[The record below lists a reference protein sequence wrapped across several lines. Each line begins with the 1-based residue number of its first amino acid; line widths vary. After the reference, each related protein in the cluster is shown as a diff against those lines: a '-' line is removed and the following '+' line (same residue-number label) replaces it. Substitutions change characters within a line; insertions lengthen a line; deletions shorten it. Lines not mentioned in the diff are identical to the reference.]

1 MARGKGFARAIWIV
15 LALGFL
21 AAGLSRITFN
31 IDVLKLL
38 PTHLPQVE
46 GLSIFLEHFSQPT
59 EMIVTVSAA
68 DAEVAGDAALA
79 LAEHLGKRTDLVKRV
94 VAQPP
99 WEKNPADMAELLAM
113 LTLNQPA
120 KVVKALVDR
129 LTPEQASETVRG
141 TLERMDESLSPQ
153 EVALLGY
160 DPLGLTAAL
169 ADSGLMSNG
178 QLSEFSSAD
187 GTFRV
192 IYLEAAV
199 PLKNYKHTIKWVG
212 EIKALANTW
221 NSDGKVTL
229 GFTGE
234 PAFVA
239 DISGTMEWDMA
250 SSANVTLLLIGSI
263 FWLCFRRAKPLVD
276 LIAMLMVI
284 FALSLAAAG
293 LFLRELTIIGVGF
306 ASIMIGLSVDYG
318 YFIYQKSLRH
328 TGTLR
333 ELQQE
338 CFASIAWTAGTTAAA
353 FFALNLS
360 SLPGLSQLGN
370 LVGIGVLVGSA
381 VMLLLFAPLAMRW
394 KKMAFAPDAVE
405 RWMADSKFTRTG
417 AWMTLALVVFLG
429 GVLIIKGLPGVDV
442 SPSVLRPRHSQAYET
457 LDQLYAKLTDDT
469 NLLSLVV
476 TGKTGQEVRDKLQA
490 TETKLKQA
498 EFRGEVTAFQS
509 PLPLWPDAYHQIANL
524 PVLAVL
530 AGERGR
536 LKQAVL
542 DAGFTEESFLL
553 TDAVFRQWTTWAESG
568 KRPPIWPENEASRWI
583 YRRIASLPSTPDGVF
598 VAGGVVTPAPGRAD
612 AVAREIQGDGV
623 WLVSWKAMG
632 SELQRVVP
640 GEFRKLILGLL
651 GVILVLLWIGFRS
664 FRDVLVLSATL
675 ALVGIALM
683 GAMRLLGME
692 WNFFNIA
699 AILLLL
705 GTGVDYSILLLLAL
719 RRNGGDVVAARQA
732 LGLVILLCAGSA
744 AAGFGTLTWANNRGL
759 ASLGE
764 TCALGLALDAVI
776 SIFLLPV
783 LWRISRG
790 KFQNLK

>member
-1 MARGKGFARAIWIV
+1 MARGNVFARAIWIV

-46 GLSIFLEHFSQPT
+46 GLSIFLKHFSQPT
-59 EMIVTVSAA
+59 ELIVTVSAT
-68 DAEVAGDAALA
+68 DAGMAGDAALA
-79 LAEHLGKRTDLVKRV
+79 LAEHLEKRTDLVKRA

-99 WEKNPADMAELLAM
+99 WEQNPGDMAELLAM
-113 LTLNQPA
+113 LTLNQPPEA
-120 KVVKALVDR
+120 VTAFADR
-129 LTPEQASETVRG
+129 LTPEKAPETVRA

-160 DPLGLTAAL
+160 DPLGVTVSL
-169 ADSGLMSNG
+169 ADSGLMSNA
-178 QLSEFSSAD
+178 QQSEFSAAD

-192 IYLEAAV
+192 IYVDAAV

-212 EIKALANTW
+212 EIKALANAW

-250 SSANVTLLLIGSI
+250 SSANVTLLSIGVI
-263 FWLCFRRAKPLVD
+263 FWLCFRRARPLVD
-276 LIAMLMVI
+276 LIAMLMVT

-333 ELQQE
+333 ELQRE
-338 CFASIAWTAGTTAAA
+338 CFANIAWTAGTTAAA

-370 LVGIGVLVGSA
+370 LVGIGVLVGAA

-394 KKMAFAPDAVE
+394 KKVAFAPDAVE
-405 RWMADSKFTRTG
+405 RWMANPKFTRIG
-417 AWMTLALVVFLG
+417 AWMTLALVVILG
-429 GVLIIKGLPGVDV
+429 GVLIVRGLPGVDV
-442 SPSVLRPRHSQAYET
+442 STSVLRPRHSDAYDT
-457 LDQLYAKLTDDT
+457 SDQLYAKLTDDT
-469 NLLSLVV
+469 NLLSLIV
-476 TGKTGQEVRDKLQA
+476 TGKTAKEVREKLQK
-490 TETKLKQA
+490 TEEKLKQA
-498 EFRGEVTAFQS
+498 ESRGDVRGFHS
-509 PLPLWPDAYHQIANL
+509 PLSLWPDAARQAANL
-524 PVLAVL
+524 PVLATL
-530 AGERGR
+530 AREGER
-536 LKQAVL
+536 LKGTVL
-542 DAGFTEESFLL
+542 EAGFTEESFLL
-553 TDAVFRQWTTWAESG
+553 TDAVFRQWIAWKESG
-568 KRPPIWPENEASRWI
+568 KQPPIWPENEASRWI
-583 YRRIASLPSTPDGVF
+583 YRRIASRASTPDGVF
-598 VAGGVVTPAPGRAD
+598 VAGGVVTPAPERA
-612 AVAREIQGDGV
+612 AAIAQEIQSDGV
-623 WLVSWKAMG
+623 WLVSWKALG

-651 GVILVLLWIGFRS
+651 GIILALLWIGFRS
-664 FRDVLVLSATL
+664 FRDVLVLAVTL
-675 ALVGIALM
+675 ALVGVALM
-683 GAMRLLGME
+683 GAMRLLEMP

-759 ASLGE
+759 ASLGQ

-783 LWRISRG
+783 LWRVSRG
-790 KFQNLK
+790 KIQNLK